1 MPPIPGERA
10 KFLVPKRILNNTDT
24 RIEKHI
30 FSYTKCPEALM
41 FKRLIGPYKIYVEQ
55 LLLYITYTYQILS
68 CLLYTLMKSH
78 FQQSG
83 SGP

>member
-41 FKRLIGPYKIYVEQ
+41 FKRLIGPYKIYV
-55 LLLYITYTYQILS
+55 
-68 CLLYTLMKSH
+68 
-78 FQQSG
+78 
-83 SGP
+83 